1 MLTTGKEYGL
11 NVNSLVD
18 ERRDPVKASYAAAR
32 YLSDLYK
39 VFNDWNLVIAAYNCG
54 PANISKA
61 IHRAGGE
68 KTDYW
73 HIYPYLPKETRGYVP
88 AFIAANY
95 VMNYYCEH
103 NICPMT
109 SRLPSKTDTIVVD
122 RQLHLRQ
129 VADVMGLDIE
139 MLRSLNPEYRRDVVP
154 GNTSPSAVRL
164 PASDVGRFID
174 LKDSIF
180 NYNAAELLSKRQSV
194 EINDDVP
201 IYVSKK
207 KRTHRSTRRYAT
219 RRRRR

>member
-1 MLTTGKEYGL
+1 
-11 NVNSLVD
+11 
-18 ERRDPVKASYAAAR
+18 
-32 YLSDLYK
+32 
-39 VFNDWNLVIAAYNCG
+39 
-54 PANISKA
+54 
-61 IHRAGGE
+61 
-68 KTDYW
+68 
-73 HIYPYLPKETRGYVP
+73 
-88 AFIAANY
+88 
-95 VMNYYCEH
+95 MNYYCEH